1 MQLNLIT
8 YLKVNKRSRARK
20 PHAQITFNVRGV
32 IFSLFTQSGKKSRRQ
47 SKTMS
52 FTVWKSLSPF
62 ISAQNMR
69 SRSLKPSP
77 LSPCRM
83 WLAAEPFNRTSR
95 TWICF
100 SSIRLRTTLTI
111 CRGCIP
117 RVGKFPRPWIGM
129 VSVRMASS
137 RCTCSQLRTL
147 TLLPS
152 VSDTQLVMELLSSS
166 DMVRG
171 EKSSAVEI
179 N

>member
-1 MQLNLIT
+1 MQLKLIT
-8 YLKVNKRSRARK
+8 YLKVNNRSRKKKKAT
-20 PHAQITFNVRGV
+20 AQSCQRECTFNVNGV
-32 IFSLFTQSGKKSRRQ
+32 IFSLFTQSGRKSRRQ

-77 LSPCRM
+77 LSSCRM

-100 SSIRLRTTLTI
+100 SSIRLRTTFTI
-111 CRGCIP
+111 CRGCIS

-129 VSVRMASS
+129 VSVRIASS

-147 TLLPS
+147 TLLAS
-152 VSDTQLVMELLSSS
+152 VSDT
-166 DMVRG
+166 
-171 EKSSAVEI
+171 
-179 N
+179 

>member
-1 MQLNLIT
+1 
-8 YLKVNKRSRARK
+8 
-20 PHAQITFNVRGV
+20 
-32 IFSLFTQSGKKSRRQ
+32 
-47 SKTMS
+47 MS

-69 SRSLKPSP
+69 SKSLKPSP
-77 LSPCRM
+77 LSSCRI

-100 SSIRLRTTLTI
+100 SSILLRTTFTI
-111 CRGCIP
+111 WRGCIS

-147 TLLPS
+147 MLLPC
-152 VSDTQLVMELLSSS
+152 VSDIQLTVELLSSS
-166 DMVRG
+166 DMMKVLDERNHLDMNSLLKDG
-171 EKSSAVEI
+171 DKPGLAPLRTVSIVWVTMISSE
-179 N
+179 